1 MNINKLN
8 DYEDKVNQFEQT
20 FGPIPIS
27 VNYSIRNEPSRVPH
41 KKWVINNETDK
52 AIDIVG
58 VNFPPFSHPEFF
70 YPAGA
75 TVIEGLGV
83 EDTRGA
89 QCKWRTARNNAWV
102 MFDVML
108 PNVRVRIETAKHS
121 TEVAQRIIML
131 HGIDGSCSNQVFYG
145 GIESFCTNG
154 QIEGD
159 YAKVRRKNTSKFSM
173 PNFVEEL
180 RQAKENF
187 HTHGKRMQKWA
198 ETSVATSKV
207 EAMLKALLKSD
218 RKTEKMMSL
227 YRTETSVRGQN
238 MYALYSAFTNYSTY
252 ADERNGFTLRQ
263 TGNDTSAISMWRRE
277 QDVSKWVSSQEFKAL
292 ELQAA

>member
-1 MNINKLN
+1 ML
-8 DYEDKVNQFEQT
+8 DTQMVDQFEQT
-20 FGPIPIS
+20 FGSVPTPINFDIGF
-27 VNYSIRNEPSRVPH
+27 EPSRVSH
-41 KKWVINNETDK
+41 KKWVINKETGE
-52 AIDIVG
+52 AIDAVG
-58 VNFPPFSHPEFF
+58 HGFNAVSHTEFF
-70 YPAGA
+70 RNAGE

-83 EDTRGA
+83 EDTRDA

-108 PNVRVRIETAKHS
+108 PNVRVPIETAKHR
-121 TEVAQRIIML
+121 TEVSQRIIML
-131 HGIDGSCSNQVFYG
+131 HGIDGSCSNQVYYG

-159 YAKVRRKNTSKFSM
+159 YAKVRRKNTSMFSM
-173 PNFVEEL
+173 PHFVTEL

-187 HTHGKRMQKWA
+187 QTHGKRMQKWA
-198 ETSVATSKV
+198 KTYVSTSEV
-207 EAMLKALLKSD
+207 EAMLKAVLKSD
-218 RKTEKMMSL
+218 RKADKMMSL
-227 YRTETSVRGQN
+227 YLSESSVRGHN

-252 ADERNGFTLRQ
+252 ADERNGFALRQ
-263 TGNDTSAISMWRRE
+263 TGNDTSAQSMWRRE